1 MLPGLRSQTMT
12 RPLGDRQERAEAE
25 ARRQREEL
33 AKKVLQLKAEKASMQ
48 QGVTRHL
55 QGEGLELNAGR
66 GMDPQI
72 LQPAAP
78 VAHSSSPSPRHILIE
93 RKVGSSARDDAQV
106 ETPEEASR
114 RDEEAALHAAAE
126 AAR

>member
-1 MLPGLRSQTMT
+1 MLPGLRSQTMI

-25 ARRQREEL
+25 SRRQREEL
-33 AKKVLQLKAEKASMQ
+33 AQKVLQLKAERASMQ
-48 QGVTRHL
+48 QGVTRHV
-55 QGEGLELNAGR
+55 QGGGLELNVGR

-78 VAHSSSPSPRHILIE
+78 VAHSSSLSPRHILIE
-93 RKVGSSARDDAQV
+93 RKVGSSARDDAHV

>member
-1 MLPGLRSQTMT
+1 MHPGPHSQTMT
-12 RPLGDRQERAEAE
+12 HPLGDRQERAEAE

-33 AKKVLQLKAEKASMQ
+33 VKRVGHLEAEKASMQ
-48 QGVTRHL
+48 QGVTRRV
-55 QGEGLELNAGR
+55 QGQGRTLTAGR
-66 GMDPQI
+66 GMDAQI

-78 VAHSSSPSPRHILIE
+78 VAHSSSPSPRHILQE
-93 RKVGSSARDDAQV
+93 RNVGSLARDDAHV

-114 RDEEAALHAAAE
+114 REAEDAARAAAE